1 MTVVVEELD
10 APAAR
15 QALPELIALLE
26 DAVGAGAS
34 VGFLLPLAD
43 GELEHYWSAV
53 LAALQG
59 GGKALLVARREGRVV
74 GSVQVAYEPRANGS
88 HRAEIQKLLV
98 LRAARRQ
105 GVGEALMLAAETA
118 ARARGRTLLVL
129 DTREGD
135 DGERLYGR
143 LGYQSAGV
151 IPRYARSVEGRLEGS
166 RFMYKLLDD
175 A

>member
-1 MTVVVEELD
+1 MTIEELD
-10 APAAR
+10 GAAAR
-15 QALPELIALLE
+15 EALPELVAMLE
-26 DAVGAGAS
+26 DAVGGGAS

-43 GELEHYWSAV
+43 GELEAYWSGVIAAV
-53 LAALQG
+53 RG
-59 GGKALLVARREGRVV
+59 GAKALLVARRGGRIV

-105 GVGEALMLAAETA
+105 GLGEALMRAAESA

-135 DGERLYGR
+135 DGERLYER
-143 LGYQSAGV
+143 LGFQSAGV
-151 IPRYARSVEGRLEGS
+151 IPRYARSVEGHLEGS
-166 RFMYKLLDD
+166 RFMYKILDD
-175 A
+175 V